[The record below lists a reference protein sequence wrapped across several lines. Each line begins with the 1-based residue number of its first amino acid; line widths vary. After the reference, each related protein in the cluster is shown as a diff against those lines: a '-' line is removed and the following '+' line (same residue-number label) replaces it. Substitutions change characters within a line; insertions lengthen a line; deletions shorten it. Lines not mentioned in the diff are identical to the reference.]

1 MKRRVYILVALSI
14 IILLPVLGSQNAIPA
29 SSVSGTG
36 SDSGS
41 NGSTSLAS
49 GSTPYSGDGAALN
62 VYLTGI
68 HSSNSSPWSESEKTF
83 ALDYSQGT
91 TFSVVNAS
99 TVTWSA
105 YVQISPPLGV
115 TDVAVAIEYPLTD
128 WVPVSLTNPLGVVKS
143 YPSQWSYASGM
154 VTIPAST
161 IDSDGLWRVD
171 FSGMNYLFDLQLG
184 PASSLG
190 TTAVFDLP
198 DQMTFQSTT
207 PWITGSNVEYA
218 LSDPAGNEW
227 YSGTNTTSG
236 ATTHF
241 LQSFQY
247 RKTITID
254 HTKVTANVVNFP
266 VLIDIYDTSL
276 KTHAQSSGAD
286 IAFVSNNVIL
296 DHQIELFDQSYSP
309 TQAHLVAWVK
319 ANLSSTVNTVLT
331 MYYGNSQITSQQHS
345 QDVWSSSY
353 AAVWH
358 LNEPATDEQ
367 TSAIFY
373 DSTSGGYDGTQSG
386 NAQTTAKIGYGQA
399 FDGTNDFVNISSSE
413 NLNPSGSV
421 TISGWFR
428 LNAAFSP
435 SSTTSQIIMEKY
447 LSGDNDMN
455 IALVG
460 TNYIQSGIA
469 PGSLVFKVEIGG
481 QQMYKWTTYTS
492 WSAATWYHF
501 TILMD
506 STNKLNNKI
515 YINGVDATS
524 ASYIGGLTTGD
535 MSFVGGWGIGGGLVD
550 SYNIAGGSA
559 YFNGRLD
566 EFRVSKGI
574 RSSGWTQTGFVNELT
589 PSSFYTVGAENSRT
603 NVNLSMKK
611 TLDST
616 ASAGLWTVSAKY
628 NDSGS
633 SVNYR
638 VGYYQRDFIVR
649 HSSTLTLDSPG
660 DAIADGISTRIAGDL
675 LYVEVNLTDD
685 VTADGIVGSSV
696 TMNWT
701 ISGSQT
707 VKTLNDLGNGR
718 YGLALNTSDLVSFGR
733 WRIDIQSS
741 DPYYTGASTFFYL
754 DLYHNTVLTYEDVS
768 TTPVGSDFTATL
780 VYRDAF
786 DGSPISGATITF
798 ANGTTVNPTSQ
809 SSGRYNISVSS
820 SGLSLGKHWFIFNAT
835 KSSSY
840 YLAAST
846 NVTFTLRA
854 HYTAVSVQGDLVTP
868 YGQDTPL
875 TIVLTDLDTGT
886 SVSASDVASFSLAS
900 SYGTQPDGAADY
912 IVLLTTS
919 SWSIGTTTVTLSV
932 TMSNSNYRAPA
943 NYAFDVQIRPHYT
956 SVSVTG
962 VLTQPYGNDT
972 QVTVVLTDLDTGA
985 LVDISNVASF
995 SFASSYGT
1003 QPDGA
1008 SDYNVTLTTTTW
1020 AVGTTVVTLSV
1031 TMVSSNYNAPSSY
1044 NFNVVIRKDSAVI
1057 YNEPS
1062 DLIFPNGDDF
1072 VIVLHVNVSEPGVNY
1087 GTPIDGLTQ
1096 AQFVVT
1102 NGTFSYPKTIT
1113 PLTNGR
1119 YNLTISST
1127 YFTQGTFSITV
1138 TVNPSGTPYA
1148 SSFVVIT
1155 FNYRPARSFMSSANY
1170 PQVTT
1175 PYGIDITIS
1184 LNYTDVD
1191 RSLPIAGATIVA
1203 QGITFYG
1210 QTYVGGLYQITLNV
1224 TGLSK
1229 GNHAFTINAS
1239 SPNYESKSLTFTL
1252 TIRIAYTYATPTV
1265 GALSIPLGNDPVFYV
1280 VYWDTDS
1287 DVSIADALA
1296 TSDWSGSLAPIIT
1309 YEAAN
1314 QRYRVEFRTNDSDA
1328 LQANT
1333 VITFNFSKGANY
1345 QFGIF
1350 TVSVTIRTH
1359 NTDFRLVSAVQP
1371 TSYNGVVNISVYYG
1385 DLDNNVGVTPMANI
1399 SVSVVNTTGLVS
1411 FTMIEDPQGAGY
1423 YILQV
1428 NAVQFNALGTQTF
1441 NVTFSWI
1448 GTSAKYQTKWLIATA
1463 NIVGE
1468 DSRLTLM
1475 VASEPTAYL
1484 GNMSYIF
1491 FYSDLADIG
1500 ITNSSYGGGNV
1511 HISVNFQGTSVD
1523 LSQVDILEVDSV
1535 GQPGNY
1541 SISFNST
1548 IFGKIGLVYMNIYI
1562 NWTAGVAPYYTN
1574 RFDVIS
1580 VRVLSRDTLLSIA
1593 PPSPTSYGENATFSF
1608 TYDDVTGGSSNPIG
1622 SSPNL
1627 AISLSLSDFSMSYEA
1642 ISRTFTILFNTS
1654 QFGSP
1659 LGQKSLTLSVVWTG
1673 APFYSNRTGRTI
1685 FITVIARQTVLNY
1698 QSPAPTQYLDNVSFT
1713 VGWKDVT
1720 GTPKIITGA
1729 TLTLYDGSNP
1739 VDANKYSWWDNG
1751 DGNYTVELNTT
1762 YKATPG
1768 IYSLQVRLTHPAF
1781 YYLDISATRQF
1792 SIGYRVVLLTS
1803 NPIGIVPY
1811 NSTLVFTLN
1820 FQDLYTLQP
1829 IGNDTSQVVFEL
1841 LNGSSWYYSVVWS
1854 SALKEYTLQVETY
1867 NHPELVINK
1876 KYVLKIQM
1884 SYNPTSPFYGSDDA
1898 YISFQLRARA
1908 SQLELLQAPDSAAYL
1923 EFATFMVFY
1932 RDTDSS
1938 QGVIASSIQVYKGAT
1953 PLTLGTQYTVTDNGG
1968 GSYTVAVNT
1977 TALGGLG
1984 LTQVTVY
1991 AKWNPS
1997 TPPYHANASLSLS
2010 LRVVKRDASVQV
2022 ISPPTLTRFNDNVS
2036 FTFSFMDLL
2045 KSIPITTVTVNDVNV
2060 YAGGILLSQ
2069 GQYMLSES
2077 AGVYTLEVNSSVL
2090 SPTLV
2095 SNYNLTIHVNWND
2108 LLAPYYTDD
2117 STVVRVTTTSRQM
2130 AYSPSPV
2137 TDTDFGLNLTISFLL
2152 TDSGNGLP
2160 ISGATIAF
2168 NAQSVPLTENSDF
2181 WITAGSGATAG
2192 LYTIKVSS
2200 TSLGSPGTYYF
2211 NLNIT
2216 WEVGSPYY
2224 TNLTGLTLTGLIRGT
2239 PTSLIITNDLTS
2251 AFWKSDAP
2259 LSVEFNNSL
2268 TGVLIPGAIV
2278 NWTWPGVSSGGF
2290 VDVGDGS
2297 YLASIN
2303 TSLTD
2308 KTGTYI
2314 ITITASKDKYKT
2326 SIGFISLVVRPLQAS
2341 IQTVDPSEPIIF
2353 ISRGS
2358 GLNVTAYLKNEVGN
2372 PLQGSYVTSVTAALE
2387 GSVITLLPNGTAG
2400 FYSGIFP
2407 ANGPTVMDPGFTAN
2421 VRISAILIN
2430 YDPATTS
2437 FQISITTTTT
2447 TLQLFGNTQED
2458 VIATYSTLANITVKL
2473 WAPDFSNDT
2482 SQYNISSAHVIWV
2495 LSEKGLEGDFTSL
2508 GNGLFVVIF
2517 NTTDVGYGIW
2527 GVSIRATPDDPL
2539 FSSSSTQ
2546 LSLTIKRIATQVIQP
2561 PGFSVAWGWS
2571 GNVSFV
2577 YQGNV
2582 SGVIGNIS
2590 GASAPYSWGSFRGN
2604 ASYASSGLYVIFVN
2618 TTLVNPGSYT
2628 LSVLFQK
2635 VNYQEGPA
2643 SVSITVN
2650 SAPTELVV
2658 SSVDYSPVHSE
2669 NKTNPTD
2676 LSLPIGDTVTI
2687 TLLYNDTDSEDGHV
2701 GGLDSATLTDNSHLY
2716 GPSGI
2721 LNFTLEALPGGFY
2734 QLTLDTTDSQLNA
2747 SMNAQFRFFIEL
2759 ELANRTTSSITISIT
2774 VIAIPAQ
2781 MTIVNERP
2789 SWTITNGE
2797 LENGA
2802 SPVIQLYYNDTWH
2815 NRGISGATLHLE
2827 TTNPVLNLTYRE
2839 GDTPGMYYVY
2849 LNTGGLLQQGS
2860 GFAILTISATD
2871 IQPRTIQI
2879 SVTVQYNDFDH
2890 LVINA
2895 TFYGLPIALLIIA
2908 ILIGYVRVWSVPKR
2922 VRQMNGQ
2929 IKSLRKGK
2937 IPKPIEG
2944 VKGRQQIIAELY
2956 NDSNKGLIPLRTADM
2971 MPEDSVPVNIPE
2983 MGELLIQLS
2992 ILTHLN
2998 PDELD
3003 EFKADIAKMKLSEQA
3018 AFVKEVIDQEAI
3030 RAARRDGKTFE
3041 QVIAE
3046 TGAEARRMLSGG
3058 ESEVKPS
3065 VYEDEPEET
3074 PPPEVSRVIMPTERK
3089 EPAVRPATDFEPKPS
3104 GAEDKLSQYELDDL
3118 QSDLIR
3124 RGVPESEITTIMEQA
3139 KTLSRDLVEELLR
3152 SLDLD

>member
-1 MKRRVYILVALSI
+1 MKRRIYILVALSI
-14 IILLPVLGSQNAIPA
+14 IILLPVLGSQSATPA
-29 SSVSGTG
+29 AAASGTG
-36 SDSGS
+36 TDYGS
-41 NGSTSLAS
+41 NGSPTLANS
-49 GSTPYSGDGAALN
+49 GTPYTGNGAALN

-91 TFSVVNAS
+91 TFSVANAS

-115 TDVAVAIEYPLTD
+115 TNLAVAVEYPLTD
-128 WVPVSLTNPLGVVKS
+128 WVPLSLSNPLGVAKS

-154 VTIPAST
+154 VNIPTST
-161 IDSDGLWRVD
+161 IDSDGLWTIT
-171 FSGMNYLFDLQLG
+171 FSSMNYLFDLQLG
-184 PASSLG
+184 KAPSLG
-190 TTAVFDLP
+190 TTSIFDLS

-207 PWITGSNVEYA
+207 PWITGSNVEFA
-218 LSDPAGNEW
+218 LSDPTGNEW

-236 ATTHF
+236 ATAHF

-276 KTHAQSSGAD
+276 KTHAQSTGAD
-286 IAFVSNNVIL
+286 IAFVSNNVVL

-331 MYYGNSQITSQQHS
+331 MYYGNSQVTSQQHS

-358 LNEPATDEQ
+358 LNEPAADEQ

-386 NAQTTAKIGYGQA
+386 NAQTTGKIGYGQA
-399 FDGTNDFVNISSSE
+399 FDGTNDFISISSSE
-413 NLNPSGSV
+413 NFNPSGSIS
-421 TISGWFR
+421 ISGWFR
-428 LNAAFSP
+428 LNTAFTSASP
-435 SSTTSQIIMEKY
+435 TSQVIMEKY
-447 LSGDNDMN
+447 LSDTYDMQ

-460 TNYIQSGIA
+460 TNYVPYSASQ
-469 PGSLVFKVEIGG
+469 PPFGSLVLKVESNNVQI
-481 QQMYKWTTYTS
+481 YKWTTLTS

-501 TILMD
+501 TIIMYA
-506 STNKLNNKI
+506 TNQVNDRI
-515 YINGVDATS
+515 YINGADNT
-524 ASYIGGLTTGD
+524 ASYAGSLVTGD
-535 MSFVGGWGIGGGLVD
+535 LSFAGGWGIGGGSID
-550 SYNIAGGSA
+550 SYNIPSGSA

-566 EFRVSKGI
+566 EFRVSTAA
-574 RSSGWTQTGFVNELT
+574 RASGWIQTEFVNELT
-589 PSSFYTVGAENSRT
+589 PSSFYSVGSESSRT

-633 SVNYR
+633 SVSYR
-638 VGYYQRDFIVR
+638 VGYYQRSFIVR
-649 HSSTLTLDSPG
+649 HSSTLALDSPG
-660 DAIADGISTRIAGDL
+660 DAIGDGISARIAGSL

-685 VTADGIVGSSV
+685 VTTDGIGGSSV

-701 ISGSQT
+701 VSGSQT
-707 VKTLNDLGNGR
+707 VKTLNDLGGGR
-718 YGLALNTSDLVSFGR
+718 YGLALNTSDLVSLGR

-741 DPYYTGASTFFYL
+741 DPYYTGASIFFYL

-768 TTPVGSDFTATL
+768 TTPVGYDFTAVL

-786 DGSPISGATITF
+786 DGSPISGATLTF

-820 SGLSLGKHWFIFNAT
+820 SGLSLGKYWFIFNAT
-835 KSSSY
+835 KGSSY
-840 YLAAST
+840 YTAAST

-854 HYTAVSVQGDLVTP
+854 HYTAVSVQGNLVTP
-868 YGQDTPL
+868 YGQDTSL
-875 TIVLTDLDTGT
+875 AVVLVDLDTGT
-886 SVSASDVASFSLAS
+886 SVSASNVASFSLAS

-912 IVLLTTS
+912 SVLLTTS

-932 TMSNSNYRAPA
+932 TMSSSNYRAPA

-962 VLTQPYGNDT
+962 VLVQPYGNNT

-1003 QPDGA
+1003 QPNGA
-1008 SDYNVTLTTTTW
+1008 SDYNVTLTTTAW

-1031 TMVSSNYNAPSSY
+1031 TMSSSSYAAPSPY
-1044 NFNVVIRKDSAVI
+1044 NFNVVIRKDSSVI

-1072 VIVLHVNVSEPGVNY
+1072 VIVLRVNVSELGIYY
-1087 GTPIDGLTQ
+1087 GSPINGLTQ

-1102 NGTFSYPKTIT
+1102 NGTFTYPKTIT
-1113 PLTNGR
+1113 SLSNGR
-1119 YNLTISST
+1119 YNLTISGT
-1127 YFTQGTFSITV
+1127 YFTQGTFTITV

-1229 GNHAFTINAS
+1229 GNHIFIINAS

-1252 TIRIAYTYATPTV
+1252 TVRIAYTYATPTV

-1287 DVSIADALA
+1287 DVSVAYASP
-1296 TSDWSGSLAPIIT
+1296 TTDWSGSLAPIIT
-1309 YEAAN
+1309 YESSN
-1314 QRYRVEFRTNDSDA
+1314 QRYRVEFRTSDSDA
-1328 LQANT
+1328 LQQNT
-1333 VITFNFSKGANY
+1333 VVTFNFSKGANY

-1385 DLDNNVGVTPMANI
+1385 DLDNNVGITPIANI
-1399 SVSVVNTTGLVS
+1399 SASVVNATGLVS
-1411 FTMIEDPQGAGY
+1411 FALVDDPQGAGY

-1428 NAVQFNALGTQTF
+1428 SAAQFNALGTQTF

-1448 GTSAKYQTKWLIATA
+1448 GASVKYQTKWLVATA

-1475 VASEPTAYL
+1475 IASEPTAYL

-1491 FYSDLADIG
+1491 FYSDLAGYG
-1500 ITNSSYGGGNV
+1500 ITNTSSPYGDGNV
-1511 HISVNFQGTSVD
+1511 HISVSFQGVSVD
-1523 LSQVDILEVDSV
+1523 LGRIQISEIDYLN
-1535 GQPGNY
+1535 QPGNY
-1541 SISFNST
+1541 SVSFNST
-1548 IFGKIGLVYMNIYI
+1548 VFGEIGLFYMNVYI
-1562 NWTAGVAPYYTN
+1562 DWTAGVPPYYTN
-1574 RFDVIS
+1574 RYDVIS
-1580 VRVLSRDTLLSIA
+1580 VRVLARDTLLSIA

-1608 TYDDVTGGSSNPIG
+1608 TYDDVTGGNNNPIG
-1622 SSPNL
+1622 SSPSL

-1642 ISRTFTILFNTS
+1642 ATKIFTISFNTS

-1659 LGQKSLTLSVVWTG
+1659 LGQKSFTISIVWTG
-1673 APFYSNRTGRTI
+1673 APFYSNRTGRTV
-1685 FITVIARQTVLNY
+1685 FITVIARQTVLDY
-1698 QSPAPTQYLDNVSFT
+1698 QSPAPTQYLDNVSFNVAWT
-1713 VGWKDVT
+1713 DVT
-1720 GTPKIITGA
+1720 GSATKNITGA
-1729 TLTLYDGSNP
+1729 TLALYDGSNP
-1739 VDANKYSWWDNG
+1739 VDSGEYSWWDNG
-1751 DGNYTVELNTT
+1751 DGTYTVELNTT
-1762 YKATPG
+1762 YEASPG
-1768 IYSLQVRLTHPAF
+1768 TYNLQVRLTHPAF

-1792 SIGYRVVLLTS
+1792 NIRYRVVLLTAD
-1803 NPIGIVPY
+1803 PIGTVPY
-1811 NSTLVFTLN
+1811 NSTLDFTLN
-1820 FQDLYTLQP
+1820 YQDLYTLQA

-1841 LNGSSWYYSVVWS
+1841 VNGSSWYFSVAWS
-1854 SALKEYTLQVETY
+1854 GALKEYTLQVETY

-1876 KYVLKIQM
+1876 KYVLLIRM
-1884 SYNPTSPFYGSDDA
+1884 SYKLTSPFYGSDDA

-1908 SQLELLQAPDSAAYL
+1908 SQLELQQAPDSAAYL

-1953 PLTLGTQYTVTDNGG
+1953 PLTLGTQYTVTNNGG

-1991 AKWNPS
+1991 ANWNPS
-1997 TPPYHANASLSLS
+1997 TPPYHASASLSLS
-2010 LRVVKRDASVQV
+2010 LRVVKRDASIQV
-2022 ISPPTLTRFNDNVS
+2022 ISPPSLTRFNDNVS
-2036 FTFSFMDLL
+2036 FTFSYMDLL
-2045 KSIPITTVTVNDVNV
+2045 KAVPITTITVSDVYV
-2060 YAGGILLSQ
+2060 YADGTLLVQ
-2069 GQYMLSES
+2069 GQYTLSET
-2077 AGVYTLEVNSSVL
+2077 AGVYTLEVNSSIL
-2090 SPTLV
+2090 SSNLV
-2095 SNYNLTIHVNWND
+2095 SNYNLTIHVDWND
-2108 LLAPYYTDD
+2108 LQAPFYTDD
-2117 STVVRVTTTSRQM
+2117 STLVRVTTTNRQM
-2130 AYSPSPV
+2130 AYSPNPV

-2152 TDSGNGLP
+2152 TDSGNGDP
-2160 ISGATIAF
+2160 IIGATIAF
-2168 NAQSVPLTENSDF
+2168 NAQSVSLTENVDF
-2181 WITAGSGATAG
+2181 WITEGSGATAG
-2192 LYTIKVSS
+2192 VYVIRVNS

-2211 NLNIT
+2211 GLNIT
-2216 WEVGSPYY
+2216 WDVGSPYY
-2224 TNLTGLTLTGLIRGT
+2224 TNLIGITQTGLIRGT
-2239 PTSLIITNDLTS
+2239 PTNLIITNDLTS

-2268 TGVLIPGAIV
+2268 SGALIPGAMV
-2278 NWTWPGVSSGGF
+2278 NWTWPGVGSGGF
-2290 VDVGDGS
+2290 TDVGDGS

-2303 TSLTD
+2303 TSLTVH
-2308 KTGTYI
+2308 TGTYI

-2326 SIGFISLVVRPLQAS
+2326 SIGFISLVVRPLLAS

-2358 GLNVTAYLKNEVGN
+2358 GLNVTAYLKNEVGA
-2372 PLQGSYVTSVTAALE
+2372 PLQGSYVTSVTATLE
-2387 GSVITLLPNGTAG
+2387 GSPIILLFNGTAG
-2400 FYSGIFP
+2400 FYSGVFP
-2407 ANGPTVMDPGFTAN
+2407 ANGPTIMDPGFTAN

-2437 FQISITTTTT
+2437 FQVSITTAKT
-2447 TLQLFGNTQED
+2447 TLELAGGTQED
-2458 VIATYSTLANITVKL
+2458 VSVTYSRLVNITVQL
-2473 WAPDFSNDT
+2473 SAPDFSI
-2482 SQYNISSAHVIWV
+2482 NISNAHVVWV
-2495 LSEKGLEGDFTSL
+2495 LSERGLNGNFTPL
-2508 GNGLFVVIF
+2508 GHDGLFFVTF

-2527 GVSIRATPDDPL
+2527 GLSIRATPDDPL
-2539 FSSSSTQ
+2539 YSSSSTQ
-2546 LSLTIKRIATQVIQP
+2546 LSLTIKRIGTEVLQP
-2561 PGFSVAWGWS
+2561 PNLSVTWGWS
-2571 GNVSFV
+2571 GNMSFV
-2577 YQGNV
+2577 FKGDYGNV
-2582 SGVIGNIS
+2582 SGAT
-2590 GASAPYSWGSFRGN
+2590 ASYSWATFRGN
-2604 ASYASSGLYVIFVN
+2604 ATDVGDGLYVIFIN
-2618 TTLVNPGSYT
+2618 TSLVDPGSYT
-2628 LSVLFQK
+2628 LSILFQK
-2635 VNYQEGPA
+2635 VNYQEDPA
-2643 SVSITVN
+2643 SVRIEVLPV
-2650 SAPTELVV
+2650 PTELVV
-2658 SSVDYSPVHSE
+2658 SSVEYSPTHSG
-2669 NKTNPTD
+2669 NMTNPTD
-2676 LSLPIGDTVTI
+2676 LSLPIGDSVTI
-2687 TLLYNDTDSEDGHV
+2687 TLLYNDTDSEDGYV
-2701 GGLDSATLTDNSHLY
+2701 GGLDFATLTDNSRLW
-2716 GPSGI
+2716 GPSGNLDFALI
-2721 LNFTLEALPGGFY
+2721 SLPGGLY
-2734 QLTLDTTDSQLNA
+2734 QIVLNTKDPNVNA
-2747 SMNAQFRFFIEL
+2747 SAGSEYKFVIEL
-2759 ELANRTTSSITISIT
+2759 ELANRTRSQIT
-2774 VIAIPAQ
+2774 VLIRVIDIP
-2781 MTIVNERP
+2781 TRITVLNDRS
-2789 SWTITNGE
+2789 SWTIVSGA
-2797 LENGA
+2797 LENGD
-2802 SPVIQLYYNDTWH
+2802 SPMMELFYNDTWH
-2815 NRGISGATLHLE
+2815 NRGISGAALLLE
-2827 TTNPVLNLTYRE
+2827 STNTAVDLTYRE
-2839 GDTPGMYYVY
+2839 GNAPGTYYVY

-2860 GFAILTISATD
+2860 GFVKVTISAPD
-2871 IQPRTIQI
+2871 CVSHFIER
-2879 SVTVQYNDFDH
+2879 SVTVQYNDFDR

-2895 TFYGLPIALLIIA
+2895 TFYGLPIALIIIA
-2908 ILIGYVRVWSVPKR
+2908 ALIGYVRVYSVPKR

-2929 IKSLRKGK
+2929 IKALGKGK

-2944 VKGRQQIIAELY
+2944 VKSRQELIADLY
-2956 NDSNKGLIPLRTADM
+2956 NDSNKGLIPPRTADV
-2971 MPEDSVPVNIPE
+2971 MPEESVLVNIPE

-3046 TGAEARRMLSGG
+3046 TGAEAKRMLSGG
-3058 ESEVKPS
+3058 ESELKPS
-3065 VYEDEPEET
+3065 MYEEEPEEAQ
-3074 PPPEVSRVIMPTERK
+3074 PPEVSRVIMPTERK
-3089 EPAVRPATDFEPKPS
+3089 EPAVRPSADFEPAPS
-3104 GAEDKLSQYELDDL
+3104 GVEDKLSQYELDEL
-3118 QSDLIR
+3118 RSNLIR

-3139 KTLSRDLVEELLR
+3139 STLSRDLVEELLR